1 MLLVR
6 EREWW
11 VDFIRRLAT
20 ETLGSLAAEFGVDHE
35 DLEAALA
42 AEPTPDGA
50 LCAPWWPE
58 VERRIAEGAS
68 LRDTA
73 RRFGTNPRRLRR
85 NLARAGVRAG
95 GHDIR
100 QFGVEALA
108 SHLDRLGVVPDAA
121 IAQDAGVTLEAVQG
135 ERRRLKIGA
144 FAPPMSARRRA
155 TGPATPIRKRAS
167 ERAAGG
173 AAPALVVLRRGVPQ
187 RRAPSRVPV
196 SMGTAGLPRLRA
208 LPEPEPEPT
217 VGGRRRRRRVRL
229 DEDDERQGA

>member
-11 VDFIRRLAT
+11 TDFVHRLAT
-20 ETLGSLAAEFGVDHE
+20 EPLWSMAAEFSVDEE

-42 AEPTPDGA
+42 AEPAPDGA
-50 LCAPWWPE
+50 LSAPWWPE
-58 VERRIAEGAS
+58 VERRIAQGAS

-100 QFGVEALA
+100 EFGVEALA
-108 SHLDRLGVVPDAA
+108 PHLERLGVVPDQA
-121 IAQDAGVTLEAVQG
+121 IAQEAGVTLEAVQG
-135 ERRRLKIGA
+135 ERRRLKIAA
-144 FAPPMSARRRA
+144 FEPPAPVRKRP
-155 TGPATPIRKRAS
+155 TGPPVRLRPRES
-167 ERAAGG
+167 SPSSDGPE
-173 AAPALVVLRRGVPQ
+173 LVVRRRGVPQ

-208 LPEPEPEPT
+208 LPDPEPPAT
-217 VGGRRRRRRVRL
+217 PVRRRRRVRL
-229 DEDDERQGA
+229 KDDDERQGA